1 MGLSLNGVLF
11 ITGAGGSIGT
21 AILLQFARDGC
32 TKISA
37 VDISAAAL
45 ASTATALATQFPDVE
60 LLQNTG
66 DITNEADID
75 RIFASTVK
83 RFGRIDYA
91 VNNAGVGA
99 QLRPTTEVPSSDYD
113 RVLNINLKGTW
124 LCEKAELKIMEAQEP
139 LVSVDAVYVFR
150 GLHNCSTPG
159 LEFSTDYSFHSVGR
173 IPSRGSIVNI
183 DSVLGMLV
191 VPGNAIY
198 AMSKHG
204 LLGLTRTDALDFA
217 KKGVRVNAVCPGF
230 VDTPLV
236 TDAVKKVLKPNIDKT
251 PMGRLAHVQEIA
263 DGVAFLASERAS
275 YITGT
280 ALTVSGPEAD
290 CVIDDC

>member
-11 ITGAGGSIGT
+11 LTGAGGAIGT

-45 ASTATALATQFPDVE
+45 ESTAAIVAAQFPNVE

-66 DITNEADID
+66 DITKETDID
-75 RIFASTVK
+75 RIFANTVK
-83 RFGRIDYA
+83 KFGRIDYA

-124 LCEKAELKIMEAQEP
+124 LCEKAELAIMEAQEP
-139 LVSVDAVYVFR
+139 LVSADAV
-150 GLHNCSTPG
+150 
-159 LEFSTDYSFHSVGR
+159 VGR
-173 IPSRGSIVNI
+173 TPSRGSIVNI

-204 LLGLTRTDALDFA
+204 LLGPTRTDALDFA

-280 ALTVSGPEAD
+280 ALTVDGGYTLH
-290 CVIDDC
+290 